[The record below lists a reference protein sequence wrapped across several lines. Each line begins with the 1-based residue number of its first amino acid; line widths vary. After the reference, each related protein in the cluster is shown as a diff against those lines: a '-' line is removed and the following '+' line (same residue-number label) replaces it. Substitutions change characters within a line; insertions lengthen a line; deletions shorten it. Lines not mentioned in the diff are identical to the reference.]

1 MYFSPLLY
9 AYFFIPYL
17 KLLKMLPSITKSEW
31 GDLLQGKISPRL
43 SSLSLQ
49 LKLNALKNS
58 VKSGKSDLQTAI
70 STLYNYCS
78 ANLKMYEND
87 LKIIFKLA

>member
-1 MYFSPLLY
+1 
-9 AYFFIPYL
+9 
-17 KLLKMLPSITKSEW
+17 MLPSITKSEW

-58 VKSGKSDLQTAI
+58 LKTGKSTLQAAI
-70 STLYNYCS
+70 ETLYKYCS
-78 ANLKMYEND
+78 ANVKMYEND
-87 LKIIFKLA
+87 LKTIFNFS